1 MHQKDIFRQH
11 SDFTTTRF
19 GVSLFVFLFFPWMCL
34 QISAQEK
41 NLLAKTPPMG
51 WNSWNWFGKNGVN
64 EEKMKQCMDAIV
76 EEGLLDAGYKYFV
89 IDGGWRDKKLSPNGE
104 LIPHPK
110 KFPNGIKALADYA
123 HARGLKFG
131 LHTVPGTHDCGG
143 DAVGGFGH
151 EEIQFQ
157 QFIEW
162 GIDFIKLDKCN
173 HENGWDD
180 ATFKQTYYKWH
191 RLIRNEKRNILLSIS
206 ARHPDNE
213 WQEWFPEIG
222 QMARTTDDIK
232 AKVSGGAVFDHIP
245 HRSVMRIAE
254 ENSRWAEYAGNG
266 YWNDPDFL
274 AIRDQGLTIE
284 EQKVHFA
291 LWCIMSAPLILGN
304 DPRNMT
310 PEEKNL
316 ITNKWA
322 IAINQ
327 DPDEQGGRIKKVGAK
342 EIWAKKL
349 TNGDL
354 ALLLL
359 NRGDKKTIKIKI
371 SPKELEFSEKA
382 IVREIFSDEEIGIV
396 GKSFSKKIEPHNGLF
411 LLLHKPK

>member
-1 MHQKDIFRQH
+1 
-11 SDFTTTRF
+11 
-19 GVSLFVFLFFPWMCL
+19 
-34 QISAQEK
+34 
-41 NLLAKTPPMG
+41 
-51 WNSWNWFGKNGVN
+51 
-64 EEKMKQCMDAIV
+64 
-76 EEGLLDAGYKYFV
+76 
-89 IDGGWRDKKLSPNGE
+89 
-104 LIPHPK
+104 
-110 KFPNGIKALADYA
+110 
-123 HARGLKFG
+123 
-131 LHTVPGTHDCGG
+131 
-143 DAVGGFGH
+143 VGGFGH

-274 AIRDQGLTIE
+274 AIGDQGLTIA